1 MYVVLTFVG
10 GPNRGEHIPIEKGT
24 KLTLGRSSSAGHK
37 IRDSHLSRLHFEI
50 DFTGQR
56 AIVRDMDSRNGVFV
70 NGRKVNNKLL
80 GPNDRLLAGEQT
92 FDVRYADSMDDLSL
106 EEAEETLTFN
116 EERYACVLCGRAI
129 SLATFAEGNVQE
141 QLGKY
146 LCPDC
151 SVVVSFNS
159 REFEGYEIE
168 KRLGSGSNGM
178 VYQAKQLLLDRTV
191 ALKILIKHDGLSPRV
206 ESRFLREATTISRLS
221 HPNIVKV
228 YDACTFARG
237 YFIVMECFEGNDL
250 QAMIEDYGT
259 PSLAIGVSV
268 GLQIL
273 DALEY
278 AASQQI
284 VHRDVKPANILYR
297 PQDGIAKLSDFGLAK
312 QVGVSS
318 GTRDGEGVGTPC
330 YMPPEQVNNARNVD
344 HRADIYALGAS
355 FYHLFSG
362 RFPVMADNLQDFM
375 KGILERDPPPI
386 ERYNPK
392 LPPELCTLIR
402 RAMRKD
408 PDERFPTHAA
418 MRDALDEVRKKYRI
432 PPPPRI

>member
-1 MYVVLTFVG
+1 MLTFVG
-10 GPNRGEHIPIEKGT
+10 GPNRGEHIPVEKGT
-24 KLTLGRSSSAGHK
+24 KLSLGRSSSAGRK

-56 AIVRDMDSRNGVFV
+56 AIVRDLESRNGVFV

-92 FDVRYADSMDDLSL
+92 FDVRYADSLEDLVF
-106 EEAEETLTFN
+106 EEAEETLSFN
-116 EERYACVLCGRAI
+116 EERYQCLLCERAI
-129 SLATFAEGNVQE
+129 SLATFAEGNVRE

-151 SVVVSFNS
+151 QVVVSFDS
-159 REFEGYEIE
+159 REFEGFEIQ

-178 VYQAKQLLLDRTV
+178 VYQARQLLLDRTV

-228 YDACTFARG
+228 YDACSFSRG

-250 QAMIEDYGT
+250 QAMIEDFGV

-273 DALEY
+273 DALDY
-278 AASQQI
+278 AASQKI

-355 FYHLFSG
+355 FYHMFSG

-392 LPPELCTLIR
+392 LPPELCSLIR
-402 RAMRKD
+402 RAMKKK
-408 PDERFPTHAA
+408 PDERFQTHREMHA
-418 MRDALDEVRKKYRI
+418 ALDEVRKLYRV

>member
-1 MYVVLTFVG
+1 M
-10 GPNRGEHIPIEKGT
+10 EKGT
-24 KLTLGRSSSAGHK
+24 KLSLGRSSQAGHK

-56 AIVRDMDSRNGVFV
+56 AIVRDLESRNGVFV

-92 FDVRYADSMDDLSL
+92 FDVRYADSLDDLVL
-106 EEAEETLTFN
+106 EEAEETLSFN
-116 EERYACVLCGRAI
+116 EERYTCSLCERAI
-129 SLATFAEGNVQE
+129 SLATFAEGNVLE
-141 QLGKY
+141 HLGKY

-151 SVVVSFNS
+151 SVVSSFET
-159 REFEGYEIE
+159 REFEGYEIQ

-178 VYQAKQLLLDRTV
+178 VYQARQLLLDRTV

-206 ESRFLREATTISRLS
+206 ESRFLREATTISRLA

-228 YDACTFARG
+228 YDACTFSRG

-250 QAMIEDYGT
+250 QAMIEDYGV

-273 DALEY
+273 DALDY

-297 PQDGIAKLSDFGLAK
+297 PQDGVAKLSDFGLAK

-392 LPPELCTLIR
+392 LPPELCSLIR
-402 RAMRKD
+402 RAMKKS
-408 PDERFPTHAA
+408 PDDRFQTHREMHA
-418 MRDALDEVRKKYRI
+418 ALDEVRRKYRV
-432 PPPPRI
+432 PPPPRL